1 MEKSREIK
9 LSILQGVVSILLST
23 LIVTRIISDVAE
35 YEFEIY
41 QYVIIYTVSV
51 LATLFIVTI
60 IMMFVTSLE
69 AFLIMLIDKKFSLR
83 NLLLV
88 NYSFFGKCILASSV
102 LIYIL
107 YEDFNST
114 ICQIAVLVTAL
125 LVALFIFLNYYSLVK
140 VAIVNKKAAKAITTV
155 MLIIMAVFNTATLI

>member
-1 MEKSREIK
+1 MGKSREIK

-69 AFLIMLIDKKFSLR
+69 AFLIILIDKKFSLR

-88 NYSFFGKCILASSV
+88 NYSFLENVFW
-102 LIYIL
+102 
-107 YEDFNST
+107 
-114 ICQIAVLVTAL
+114 Q
-125 LVALFIFLNYYSLVK
+125 ALF
-140 VAIVNKKAAKAITTV
+140 
-155 MLIIMAVFNTATLI
+155 